1 MTDSIASAL
10 IQGAQNRSGND
21 PIFSLNAEAA
31 SRSAAGESILNATLG
46 VLMNDAGKLAVM
58 PSVSEALQRVP
69 LERAAAY
76 SPIAGAAGFL
86 SATISD
92 LFDDGPL
99 AAQSISAA
107 TPGGTGA
114 IHHAVVNF
122 LEPGQS
128 ALTSSYYWGP
138 YGVITGH
145 SGRGVDTFHMFGED
159 GRLDLDAMAIGID
172 RHIDQQGRALL
183 LLNFPCH
190 NPTGYSLDESEWVGV
205 AEVIRMAG
213 ERAPVATVLDC
224 AYLRFQDPES
234 DHWLHAIET
243 MLESGT
249 VLVAWTA
256 SKTFAQ
262 YGARIGALI
271 AMHRDADERVR
282 LTNALSYSCRAT
294 WSNCNHLGQLAIAEL
309 LTDPDLKGRADSER
323 DGLIE
328 MLRGRVAVFNEGAAA
343 AGLDLPRYE
352 GGFFV
357 AVFTP
362 DGEKTAEA
370 MRAEGVY
377 VVPMEGAVRVALC
390 ATPEAQ
396 VPRIV
401 EALRIGVAAAAS

>member
-1 MTDSIASAL
+1 MTVSIASAL
-10 IQGAQNRSGND
+10 IQSAQNRPGDD

-31 SRSAAGESILNATLG
+31 KRSAAGESILDATLG
-46 VLMNDAGKLAVM
+46 VLMDDACNLAVM
-58 PSVSEALQRVP
+58 PSVSEALLRVP
-69 LERAAAY
+69 LERAAGYA
-76 SPIAGAAGFL
+76 PIAGSAPFL
-86 SATISD
+86 GATISD

-99 AAQSISAA
+99 AAQAISAA

-128 ALTSSYYWGP
+128 ALTPSYFWGP
-138 YGVITGH
+138 YGVITTH
-145 SGRGVDTFHMFGED
+145 AGRDVDTFRMFGED
-159 GRLDLDAMAIGID
+159 GHLDLDALAIGID
-172 RHIDQQGRALL
+172 RHIERQGRVLL

-190 NPTGYSLDESEWVGV
+190 NPTGYSLDESEWAAV
-205 AEVIRMAG
+205 AEVIRFAG
-213 ERAPVATVLDC
+213 ERAPVATLLDC
-224 AYLRFQDPES
+224 AYLRFADPAS
-234 DHWLHAIET
+234 DHWLHAIGT
-243 MLESGT
+243 MLETST

-271 AMHRDADERVR
+271 AMHQDAAERER

-294 WSNCNHLGQLAIAEL
+294 WSNCNHLGQLAVTDL
-309 LTDPDLKGRADSER
+309 LTDPDLKARADAER
-323 DGLIE
+323 DALID
-328 MLRGRVAVFNEGAAA
+328 MLRRRVGAFNEGARE
-343 AGLDLPRYE
+343 AGLRVPRYE

-401 EALRIGVAAAAS
+401 EALRIGVDAATG

>member
-1 MTDSIASAL
+1 MTESIASAL
-10 IQGAQNRSGND
+10 IQRSQNRSGND

-31 SRSAAGESILNATLG
+31 SRTAAGESILNATLG
-46 VLMNDAGKLAVM
+46 VLMDDACKLAVM
-58 PSVSEALQRVP
+58 PSVSEALLRVP

-76 SPIAGAAGFL
+76 SPIAGDASFL
-86 SATISD
+86 GATIRD
-92 LFDDGPL
+92 LFSDGPL
-99 AAQSISAA
+99 AAQAISVA

-114 IHHAVVNF
+114 IYQAVVNC

-128 ALTSSYYWGP
+128 ALTSSYFWGP

-145 SGRGVDTFHMFGED
+145 SGRDVDTFPMFGED
-159 GRLDLDAMAIGID
+159 GRLDLDALAIGID
-172 RHIDQQGRALL
+172 RHIEQQERVLL

-190 NPTGYSLDESEWVGV
+190 NPTGYSLDESEWAGV
-205 AEVIRMAG
+205 AEVVRMAG
-213 ERAPVATVLDC
+213 ERAPVATLLDC

-243 MLESGT
+243 MLESST

-262 YGARIGALI
+262 YGARIGALVT
-271 AMHRDADERVR
+271 MHQDANERVR
-282 LTNALSYSCRAT
+282 LTNAFSYSCRAT
-294 WSNCNHLGQLAIAEL
+294 WSNCNHLGQLAIADL
-309 LTDPDLKGRADSER
+309 LTDPGLKARSDEER
-323 DGLIE
+323 DGLID
-328 MLRGRVAVFNEGAAA
+328 MLRGRVAVFKEEASA
-343 AGLDLPRYE
+343 AGLSVPRYE

-362 DGEKTAEA
+362 DGEKTAAA

-390 ATPEAQ
+390 ATPEAD

-401 EALRIGVAAAAS
+401 EALKIGVDAATS